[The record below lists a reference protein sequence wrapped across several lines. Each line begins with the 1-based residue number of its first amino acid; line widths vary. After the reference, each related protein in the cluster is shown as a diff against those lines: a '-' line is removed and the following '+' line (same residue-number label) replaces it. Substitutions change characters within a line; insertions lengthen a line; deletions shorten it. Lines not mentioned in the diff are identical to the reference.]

1 MILSLKRLGSE
12 RKILVNTD
20 HCASIEEE
28 AKGCK
33 ITYAN
38 VESPE
43 NEIAVSTPIEDI
55 ICLFKGKKIEKVEKV
70 DDPKK
75 TDETEKNDQG
85 DAGE

>member
-55 ICLFKGKKIEKVEKV
+55 ICLLKGKKIENVKTAEKEEN
-70 DDPKK
+70 P
-75 TDETEKNDQG
+75 EKNDQNE
-85 DAGE
+85 ASE